1 MGTSKSYSASVKGQ
15 PQWGDLSR
23 EVTTNCTT
31 AKIPTDNLRKIAG
44 KFVRVVGGSKRAGR
58 GNSRIA
64 GRSGIRNAKN
74 IGRFLGSFSSNGGKL
89 SQALNSIGLPDL
101 STKSAEDIINHL
113 IEYCSGPAS
122 TIDDSAAKEA
132 TRKLLEEL
140 AAGAETIDDLEA
152 SLKSTLDNESLEEVV
167 ISYFSY
173 YILEHLSIMF
183 YEKLVEDK
191 GKTECS
197 SLFKQIKDFINS
209 SLAEM
214 NKTNPLDKI
223 NWGGDDGDKVIKNIQ
238 EDVLKVFEDEN

>member
-1 MGTSKSYSASVKGQ
+1 M
-15 PQWGDLSR
+15 
-23 EVTTNCTT
+23 
-31 AKIPTDNLRKIAG
+31 
-44 KFVRVVGGSKRAGR
+44 
-58 GNSRIA
+58 
-64 GRSGIRNAKN
+64 
-74 IGRFLGSFSSNGGKL
+74 
-89 SQALNSIGLPDL
+89 
-101 STKSAEDIINHL
+101 
-113 IEYCSGPAS
+113 
-122 TIDDSAAKEA
+122 
-132 TRKLLEEL
+132 EEL